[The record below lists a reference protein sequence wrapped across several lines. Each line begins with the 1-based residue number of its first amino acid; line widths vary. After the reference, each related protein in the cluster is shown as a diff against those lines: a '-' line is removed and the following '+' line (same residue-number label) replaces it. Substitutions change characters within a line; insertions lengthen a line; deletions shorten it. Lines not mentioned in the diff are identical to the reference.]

1 MAWFCVQIERQNKT
15 VKTSISKE
23 NSIFRCWNW
32 TQMWPKFWLFVKKKK
47 IKQQNRMKFFP
58 RMGLGGGE
66 SRRGKKFP
74 FGILRF
80 FSDILKCKWQL
91 RYSHFDEDPEW
102 KNPNSSHSPQKKKK
116 MPPLKS
122 LAYILSFCMKILPRF
137 SVYVN
142 YIVDPDTFE
151 ELL

>member
-1 MAWFCVQIERQNKT
+1 MKT
-15 VKTSISKE
+15 QSEKTQ
-23 NSIFRCWNW
+23 
-32 TQMWPKFWLFVKKKK
+32 TAPT
-47 IKQQNRMKFFP
+47 
-58 RMGLGGGE
+58 
-66 SRRGKKFP
+66 
-74 FGILRF
+74 
-80 FSDILKCKWQL
+80 
-91 RYSHFDEDPEW
+91 H
-102 KNPNSSHSPQKKKK
+102 HKKK

>member
-1 MAWFCVQIERQNKT
+1 MKT
-15 VKTSISKE
+15 QSEKTQTAPTHHK
-23 NSIFRCWNW
+23 
-32 TQMWPKFWLFVKKKK
+32 
-47 IKQQNRMKFFP
+47 
-58 RMGLGGGE
+58 
-66 SRRGKKFP
+66 
-74 FGILRF
+74 
-80 FSDILKCKWQL
+80 
-91 RYSHFDEDPEW
+91 
-102 KNPNSSHSPQKKKK
+102 KKKK